1 MRGFPALVQVSFQN
15 IIRQS
20 FFLLA
25 IVGAYLFIVSTPA
38 FVMFT
43 FFDAEKLLLDMSMA
57 TILLVGLLVSV
68 LATSSIVGGEMEEKT
83 ATLLLSKPLSRFTF
97 LSAKFSAVA
106 VALIFVIIP
115 LTCALI
121 MTLGVG
127 VPEATWSDVKYSIL
141 WFEFLPLIGAAVV
154 AALANYYADKNFA
167 SSFIILLNIFVVLSL
182 VILSFIMKGFLRM
195 NLFYPAVLLWMAGI
209 LICPVA
215 SLLALRGKVFFTLT
229 FSFLI
234 FALGLTSNWLFGNLL
249 HNPGVRIVYSLIPNF
264 QVFWIEEFWT
274 KEKSIPI
281 SYFWNVLKYVVLY
294 CTGML
299 FLAWSIWEKR
309 EVSGGR

>member
-1 MRGFPALVQVSFQN
+1 MRALPSLIHISFQN

-20 FFLLA
+20 FFSIV

-97 LSAKFSAVA
+97 LLAKFCAVA
-106 VALIFVIIP
+106 VALIFVLVP

-121 MTLGVG
+121 MTLRVG
-127 VPEATWSDVKYSIL
+127 VPEAVWSDVEYPTL
-141 WFEFLPLIGAAVV
+141 WFIFLPLIGAVVV
-154 AALANYYADKNFA
+154 AALANYYADKSFA
-167 SSFIILLNIFVVLSL
+167 SSFIILLNIFVILSL
-182 VILSFIMKGFLRM
+182 VILDFMGKASLQI
-195 NLFYPAVLLWMAGI
+195 NLFYPAILLWMAGI

-215 SLLALRGKVFFTLT
+215 SLLALRGRVFFTLT

-234 FALGLTSNWLFGNLL
+234 FALGLTSNWLFGNIL

-274 KEKSIPI
+274 KEKSVPI
-281 SYFWNVLKYVVLY
+281 SYFWNVLKYVFLY
-294 CTGML
+294 CMGML
-299 FLAWSIWEKR
+299 FLTWSILEKK

>member
-1 MRGFPALVQVSFQN
+1 MRAFTALIQVSFQN

-20 FFLLA
+20 FFALT

-38 FVMFT
+38 FTMFT
-43 FFDAEKLLLDMSMA
+43 FWDAEKLLLDMSMA
-57 TILLVGLLVSV
+57 TILLVELLISV
-68 LATSSIVGGEMEEKT
+68 LATSSIVGGEMEERT
-83 ATLLLSKPLSRFTF
+83 TTLLLSKPLSRFTF
-97 LSAKFSAVA
+97 LLAKFCAVTF
-106 VALIFVIIP
+106 ALVFVLIP

-121 MTLGVG
+121 MTVRMG
-127 VPEATWSDVKYSIL
+127 VPEAVWSDVKYPTL
-141 WFEFLPLIGAAVV
+141 WFEFLPLIGAVIVSAG
-154 AALANYYADKNFA
+154 ASYYADKNFA

-182 VILSFIMKGFLRM
+182 VILGFWGRALLQI

-234 FALGLTSNWLFGNLL
+234 FAMGLISNWLLGNML
-249 HNPGVRIVYSLIPNF
+249 HNIGGKIIYSLIPNF
-264 QVFWIEEFWT
+264 QVFWIEEFWA
-274 KEKSIPI
+274 KGKSVPI
-281 SYFWNVLKYVVLY
+281 SYLGNVLKYVVLY
-294 CTGML
+294 CMGMI
-299 FLAWSIWEKR
+299 FLSWSILERK